1 MRVRKLCLKQF
12 RNIRDLEFEA
22 APGLNFLFGDNGQGK
37 TSILE
42 ALGYIASLRSF
53 RGSKTPEI
61 IQWGNDASEIRSLV
75 APEVA
80 PNLETELKIC
90 FSGRSKTAFINGKGY
105 RSTTSYLSQRFGQYE
120 LGIHAIVFNPS
131 DHDLVRGEPGE
142 RRAYLDHAIAAEDL
156 EYLKLHS
163 RYREL
168 LEQRNALL
176 KSPMPAPRDVL
187 LGFTEPWVEAGARL
201 TLQRLTW
208 IERLQKRLP
217 EIARQIAPQQPQL
230 GLIYRSNWVPEIDG
244 LSIKN
249 GELDIIR
256 FSGQSPLPSLE
267 DLETAFWKQLSVLEM
282 AEQRQGVSLVGPH
295 RDDWGFM
302 IGEHLLKGHGSQ
314 GEVRTALLSLKL
326 SELELFRKA
335 TGHRPLFL
343 LDDFSSELDRERRLF
358 LLRFLSET
366 DLQVFVTST
375 EPLAGTDALGPK
387 LRIHEGAWVSG
398 DITSQRV

>member
-1 MRVRKLCLKQF
+1 MRIRKLWLRQF
-12 RNIRDLEFEA
+12 RNIRELEYEA

-42 ALGYIASLRSF
+42 GLGYLGSLRSF
-53 RGSKTPEI
+53 RGSKTPEVI
-61 IQWGNDASEIRSLV
+61 SWGSEAAEIRALV
-75 APEVA
+75 APEAA
-80 PNLETELKIC
+80 PDLETELKLC
-90 FSGRSKTAFINGKGY
+90 FSGHSKTAFINGKGY

-131 DHDLVRGEPGE
+131 DHDLVRGEPSD
-142 RRAYLDHAIAAEDL
+142 RRAYLDHAVAAEGL
-156 EYLKLHS
+156 EYLKLHT

-168 LEQRNALL
+168 LEQRHALL
-176 KSPMPAPRDVL
+176 KSPVPAPRDVL

-201 TLQRLTW
+201 TLFRLSWIQRLQN
-208 IERLQKRLP
+208 LLP
-217 EIARQIAPQQPQL
+217 EIARQIAPAQPTL
-230 GLIYRSNWVPEIDG
+230 RLIYHSNWAPEIAG

-249 GELDIIR
+249 KDLDVVH
-256 FSGQSPLPSLE
+256 FTGQSPLPSLQ
-267 DLETAFWKQLSVLEM
+267 DLETAFWKQLSVLET

-295 RDDWGFM
+295 RDDWGFR
-302 IGEHLLKGHGSQ
+302 IGDHPLKGHGSQ

-326 SELELFRKA
+326 SELQLFREA

-375 EPLAGTDALGPK
+375 ESLAGTDALGPK

-398 DITSQRV
+398 DITSKRL